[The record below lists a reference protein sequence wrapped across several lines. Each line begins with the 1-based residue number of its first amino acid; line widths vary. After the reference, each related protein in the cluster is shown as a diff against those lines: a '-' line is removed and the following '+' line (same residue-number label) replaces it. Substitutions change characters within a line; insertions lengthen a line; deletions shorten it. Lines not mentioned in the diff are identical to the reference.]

1 MELGKRQLSGREK
14 NAVLAALLAQLREK
28 LHSNDI
34 STARKAAFNLSWMQE
49 DGLDILVEALFGNFP
64 RTAKKA
70 AAYGLRRMNGRMK
83 RMATEVLTR
92 GLTNPN
98 RITQE
103 ACATSLK
110 LMSLSPSARKIGFG
124 KKPRPRR
131 PEIREFRGKPRSR
144 SKSDSRRPPGGR

>member
-1 MELGKRQLSGREK
+1 MELGKRHPSGREK
-14 NAVLAALLAQLREK
+14 NAALVALLAQLRDK
-28 LHSNDI
+28 LHSKDI

-83 RMATEVLTR
+83 RLAREALAR
-92 GLTNPN
+92 GLTHEN
-98 RITQE
+98 RVTQE

-131 PEIREFRGKPRSR
+131 PEIREFRGKPRPRNESPYR
-144 SKSDSRRPPGGR
+144 KPPAGR

>member
-1 MELGKRQLSGREK
+1 MELGKRQPSGREK
-14 NAVLAALLAQLREK
+14 NAAIVALLAQLRDK
-28 LHSNDI
+28 LHSKDI

-49 DGLDILVEALFGNFP
+49 DGLEILVEALFGSFP

-83 RMATEVLTR
+83 KLATEVLAR
-92 GLTNPN
+92 GLTYEN
-98 RITQE
+98 RVTQE

-110 LMSLSPSARKIGFG
+110 LMSLSPSARKLGLG

-131 PEIREFRGKPRSR
+131 PEIREFRGKPRPRNESH
-144 SKSDSRRPPGGR
+144 SRRRPSGR

>member
-1 MELGKRQLSGREK
+1 MELGKRQPSGREK
-14 NAVLAALLAQLREK
+14 NAAFVALLAQLRDR
-28 LHSNDI
+28 LHSKDI

-83 RMATEVLTR
+83 KVATEVLAR
-92 GLTNPN
+92 GLTNEN

-131 PEIREFRGKPRSR
+131 PEIREYRGKPRPRSESHSR
-144 SKSDSRRPPGGR
+144 KPPADR